1 MGLGNGTAGYGKG
14 GDNSNSGPTGKLHD
28 VKGITRVTS
37 QLGKSGMIFPAGET
51 KGAPD
56 ETAPTSVPYTKVYP
70 SYSKA
75 AENALEKEQVPPA
88 YRQRVKKYFS
98 SLE

>member
-1 MGLGNGTAGYGKG
+1 MKN
-14 GDNSNSGPTGKLHD
+14 
-28 VKGITRVTS
+28 VTKVSS

-56 ETAPTSVPYTKVYP
+56 ATAPSSVPYTKVYA